1 MFEAMTLYGYWR
13 SSAAYRIRIAF
24 GLKKIAWV
32 DAPVNLLTSEQKDD
46 AYMKI
51 NPMGVVPA
59 LKLNDGTILTQS
71 LAILD
76 WLETKEPDPPL
87 WPEDPIARAKVTAA
101 GHTIAVDTHPIQNS
115 GVVNHLKAEYAL
127 RQDQGVDWMINWM
140 ERGFTAF
147 QELCD
152 QDTPFA
158 FGNQP
163 SFADV
168 CLIPQLY
175 NARRWKMN
183 LRPYSRLTETEFTC
197 MRLSAFREAAP
208 ENQPD
213 AD

>member
-76 WLETKEPDPPL
+76 
-87 WPEDPIARAKVTAA
+87 
-101 GHTIAVDTHPIQNS
+101 
-115 GVVNHLKAEYAL
+115 
-127 RQDQGVDWMINWM
+127 
-140 ERGFTAF
+140 
-147 QELCD
+147 
-152 QDTPFA
+152 
-158 FGNQP
+158 
-163 SFADV
+163 
-168 CLIPQLY
+168 
-175 NARRWKMN
+175 
-183 LRPYSRLTETEFTC
+183 
-197 MRLSAFREAAP
+197 
-208 ENQPD
+208 
-213 AD
+213 